1 MIYRGRGAF
10 INIGKAKDN
19 FNKNRR
25 PKCFNCNTYRYIAKK
40 YQKPK
45 RERETRKYYKYNKVR
60 YFAKGCRSGQIIIS
74 KTDILLQ
81 TNKITKKKLTM
92 QTNIK
97 TLNKK
102 T

>member
-19 FNKNRR
+19 FNKNRL

-60 YFAKGCRSGQIIIS
+60 YFAKGCRSGQ
-74 KTDILLQ
+74 KMK
-81 TNKITKKKLTM
+81 NKSVQEDSDKES
-92 QTNIK
+92 N
-97 TLNKK
+97 NKQECFIRGLEQV
-102 T
+102 

>member
-45 RERETRKYYKYNKVR
+45 RERETRKYCKYNKVR
-60 YFAKGCRSGQIIIS
+60 YFAKGCRSGQ
-74 KTDILLQ
+74 KMK
-81 TNKITKKKLTM
+81 NKSVQEDSDKES
-92 QTNIK
+92 N
-97 TLNKK
+97 NKQECFIRGLE
-102 T
+102 

>member
-1 MIYRGRGAF
+1 MIYRERGAF

-60 YFAKGCRSGQIIIS
+60 YFAKGCRSGQKI
-74 KTDILLQ
+74 K
-81 TNKITKKKLTM
+81 NKSVQEDSDKES
-92 QTNIK
+92 N
-97 TLNKK
+97 NKQECFIRGLE
-102 T
+102 